1 MAWNGAAGGGA
12 GKNAPQ
18 PMTMAQ
24 GLQLQQCAAHP
35 ALQLFQSGVQRAPPA
50 SLPAPLQPL
59 PPHGRKRAR
68 PDGGGAAANA
78 PASLPAPEQQPPAV
92 WTPDE
97 DKTLH
102 KIYAEVFGKKGNN
115 GTKWGRVAEM
125 MGRPVL
131 DVQGRFGQLGGA
143 AAAPPLQR
151 PSPKNPDSTGGVCRE
166 HGQEKSRCTVRCSIL
181 PAIRPCTRADVHP
194 VAEHVHSCR
203 SALRKTRIWRQGFA
217 PDEDKTLQWNDTRG
231 AWHGRRARA
240 VPPAA
245 ATSPAVPCRAMSWWV
260 PRVSLSF
267 LCRLF
272 GGDTW
277 QHVGQHVGKHVFFW
291 TLLCRLHQPRGR
303 VPPGAQEVHQ
313 RYCCRA
319 DTAAPILPRRY
330 CHADTAARTQPADA
344 ACLGASVA
352 GVLHWWDTL
361 RYLAIPCDTL
371 RCRGIPC
378 DALGYLVRHPAEAC
392 AWLCVG
398 GVHRPCP
405 TPGSCPTPAFACY
418 A

>member
-12 GKNAPQ
+12 GENAPQ

-24 GLQLQQCAAHP
+24 WLQLQQCAAHP

-102 KIYAEVFGKKGNN
+102 EIYAEVFGKKGNN

-166 HGQEKSRCTVRCSIL
+166 HGQEKTRCTVRCSIL

-203 SALRKTRIWRQGFA
+203 SALRKTRIWRQAFA
-217 PDEDKTLQWNDTRG
+217 VIMASKSQLARCVAPCSQQFD
-231 AWHGRRARA
+231 RARA
-240 VPPAA
+240 
-245 ATSPAVPCRAMSWWV
+245 
-260 PRVSLSF
+260 
-267 LCRLF
+267 
-272 GGDTW
+272 GG
-277 QHVGQHVGKHVFFW
+277 V
-291 TLLCRLHQPRGR
+291 
-303 VPPGAQEVHQ
+303 
-313 RYCCRA
+313 A
-319 DTAAPILPRRY
+319 DIY
-330 CHADTAARTQPADA
+330 
-344 ACLGASVA
+344 
-352 GVLHWWDTL
+352 VLH
-361 RYLAIPCDTL
+361 
-371 RCRGIPC
+371 
-378 DALGYLVRHPAEAC
+378 
-392 AWLCVG
+392 
-398 GVHRPCP
+398 
-405 TPGSCPTPAFACY
+405 
-418 A
+418 